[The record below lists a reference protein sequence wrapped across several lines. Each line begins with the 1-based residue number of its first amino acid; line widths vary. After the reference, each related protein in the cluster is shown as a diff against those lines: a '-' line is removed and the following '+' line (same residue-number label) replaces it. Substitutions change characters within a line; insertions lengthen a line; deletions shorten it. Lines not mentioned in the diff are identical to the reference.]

1 MMAKKKKSPQ
11 VWEINELAEKYG
23 NLPIEKPVETVKKV
37 IEVKKY
43 STRDTKK
50 KKLD

>member
-1 MMAKKKKSPQ
+1 MMVKKKKSPQ
-11 VWEINELAEKYG
+11 VWEINEFAEKYG
-23 NLPIEKPVETVKKV
+23 NLPIEKPDETLKKV

-43 STRDTKK
+43 STGDTKK